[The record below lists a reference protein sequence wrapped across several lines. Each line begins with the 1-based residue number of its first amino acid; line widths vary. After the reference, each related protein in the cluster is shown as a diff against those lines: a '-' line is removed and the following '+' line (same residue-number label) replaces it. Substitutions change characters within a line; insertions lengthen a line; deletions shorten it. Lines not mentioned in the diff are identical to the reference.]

1 MANENT
7 NTNEQNEFKE
17 LTLKFGK
24 GCVQDSFTAK
34 DGKEYTPILIPNS
47 DPADKRPWATFIV
60 PANHVHPD
68 KFGNGMW
75 TKVPAEG
82 STTIR
87 RSVKV
92 GVDENGKNIWSEE
105 KTKVTNKELKSMVE
119 FYKERPREQEKQEE
133 KDELPF
139 KEDMKDSVKKVESK
153 KEEKT
158 PKEPKASKS
167 SAKKPSLKAKVN
179 ALTKEVAKEKAQALE
194 EKTLKPKE
202 MAI

>member
-1 MANENT
+1 MSNNEET
-7 NTNEQNEFKE
+7 TKEFKE
-17 LTLKFGK
+17 ITLKFGK
-24 GCVQDSFTAK
+24 GCVQESFTAK

-60 PANHVHPD
+60 PTSHVHPD
-68 KFGNGMW
+68 KFGKGMW

-105 KTKVTNKELKSMVE
+105 KTKVTNRELKSMVE
-119 FYKERPREQEKQEE
+119 FYKERPLEQQKEE
-133 KDELPF
+133 I
-139 KEDMKDSVKKVESK
+139 KEETPLKNEAKESVKKAEPK
-153 KEEKT
+153 KEAKVSKEK
-158 PKEPKASKS
+158 
-167 SAKKPSLKAKVN
+167 AKKPSLKAKVDK
-179 ALTKEVAKEKAQALE
+179 LTKEVAKEKAQAMG